1 MEQLSGEVAEAPRD
15 PRRREEAQTGT
26 DHPGLRSA
34 IEGVVECMGNGME
47 EPGMTR
53 LVPAW
58 RGAPSTM
65 PSLPDELLVTL
76 KGFAETRTPSF

>member
-1 MEQLSGEVAEAPRD
+1 MEQRIGEMSEVPRD
-15 PRRREEAQTGT
+15 PRRREEAQTGS
-26 DHPGLRSA
+26 DNPGLRSA
-34 IEGVVECMGNGME
+34 VEGVVECIGNGME
-47 EPGMTR
+47 EAGMTR
-53 LVPAW
+53 LAPAW